1 MRLWLIRKY
10 WNKFMKSLLIKF
22 IILIFSGVLISCEF
36 IKMKDEDAL
45 HSKSK
50 PIARAHDKHL
60 YLEDLEG
67 LVPMNMAYEDSIQR
81 VERYINNWAKKQ
93 LLIEEA
99 SKKIEFDE
107 AEIERKILDYRYSLM
122 GYEYQTYYIS
132 NNLATKVEESEIV
145 DYYKENIDNF
155 ALKQNIIRGVY
166 LKVPKGAPR
175 TGDIKSL
182 LVTSDP
188 NDFEELKSYSLSFA
202 TEYQLYDSVWMVFDD
217 VVKNSPL
224 AEIPNKVQFLK
235 NNNYIET
242 SDKDYLYFLK
252 IKEYRI
258 SDNTSPL
265 EYVRDDIR
273 NIIINKRKVELAN
286 KLEEEVYEKALENNE
301 FEIFNK

>member
-1 MRLWLIRKY
+1 MLIRKC
-10 WNKFMKSLLIKF
+10 WKKFMKSLLIKIF
-22 IILIFSGVLISCEF
+22 GILLIGVNTSSCEF
-36 IKMKDEDAL
+36 IKMKNEDDLEKTSA
-45 HSKSK
+45 
-50 PIARAHDKHL
+50 PVARAHDKYL
-60 YLEDLEG
+60 YMEDLEG
-67 LVPMNMAYEDSIQR
+67 LIPENMTGEDSIQR

-132 NNLATKVEESEIV
+132 NNLNTKVEESEIEA
-145 DYYKENIDNF
+145 YYNENIDNF

-175 TGDIKSL
+175 TDEIEKL
-182 LVTSDP
+182 LQTSDP
-188 NDFEELKSYSLSFA
+188 EDFEELKSYSLSFA

-217 VVKNSPL
+217 VVKHSPL
-224 AEIPNKVQFLK
+224 AEIPNKVQFLQ
-235 NNNYIET
+235 NNNYAET

-265 EYVRDDIR
+265 EYVRDDIK
-273 NIIINKRKVELAN
+273 NIIINKRKVELSN
-286 KLEEEVYEKALENNE
+286 KLEEEVYEKALEKNE
-301 FEIFNK
+301 FEIYNR